1 MCDNI
6 VSSYLLCLPCSMLN
20 IFKAKNY
27 SIFHKTKCGWG
38 GNGLFLAKGS
48 FLTFFFSPLL
58 TKDFNFEISG
68 VLIFLTSFPMGNQ
81 WIP

>member
-1 MCDNI
+1 MCNNV
-6 VSSYLLCLPCSMLN
+6 VSSYLICLPCSMLN
-20 IFKAKNY
+20 IFKAENY
-27 SIFHKTKCGWG
+27 SIFHK
-38 GNGLFLAKGS
+38 KGRKYAIS
-48 FLTFFFSPLL
+48 CKRLLSYFFL